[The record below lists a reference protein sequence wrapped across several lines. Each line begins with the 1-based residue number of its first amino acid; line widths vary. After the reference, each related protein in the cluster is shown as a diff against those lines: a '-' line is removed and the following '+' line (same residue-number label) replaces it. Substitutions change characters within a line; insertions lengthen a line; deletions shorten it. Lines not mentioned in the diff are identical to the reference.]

1 MQSLARPSITQFS
14 AVVRNITRDFV
25 SRDAIRDALRDI
37 PWRKVLADIGLLVL
51 AGLTCSILSRP

>member
-25 SRDAIRDALRDI
+25 SRDALRDALRDI

-51 AGLTCSILSRP
+51 AGLTCSILSRS